1 MNSRPF
7 GSCANLVEEPFE
19 GQAGLDGVLHQERAA
34 AWLGVHP
41 RTSMNAPAARFV
53 EPSAGNRAAARR
65 MAWSATRVFEGVNA
79 VPEQEQKRTQRKDGG
94 AEGGDDAGQVTSS
107 EKGEKL
113 KGEMDDIL
121 DEIDSVLE
129 ENAEEFV
136 KSYVQKGG
144 E

>member
-1 MNSRPF
+1 
-7 GSCANLVEEPFE
+7 
-19 GQAGLDGVLHQERAA
+19 
-34 AWLGVHP
+34 
-41 RTSMNAPAARFV
+41 
-53 EPSAGNRAAARR
+53 
-65 MAWSATRVFEGVNA
+65 
-79 VPEQEQKRTQRKDGG
+79 VPQEQEQRRNQKKSGG
-94 AEGGDDAGQVTSS
+94 GGEADAGQATTS

-113 KGEMDDIL
+113 KEEMDDIL